1 MKRPPRNR
9 RPNKIANRAS
19 YFFGCLGV
27 GAGVAGTLFVGTGV
41 DAGVLEPFTVSRTEV
56 PLVWREDRIESE
68 AEVNMNTITATV
80 VARESAEA
88 APRGP
93 KAVWLP
99 TPPNAPAMS
108 ALLPLCSST
117 TMIRNRQTTT
127 CTIVKVINSILL

>member
-1 MKRPPRNR
+1 MKRPPRKR
-9 RPNKIANRAS
+9 RPNKIANPAS
-19 YFFGCLGV
+19 YFFGWLGV

-41 DAGVLEPFTVSRTEV
+41 DAGALEPFTVSRTEV
-56 PLVWREDRIESE
+56 PLVWREDKMESE
-68 AEVNMNTITATV
+68 PEVSMKTMTATV

-117 TMIRNRQTTT
+117 TMIRKTETMT
-127 CTIVKVINSILL
+127 